1 MNIVEIL
8 KYCPKGTKLY
18 SLVEGEV
25 TLETVK
31 DTELY
36 SIEVL
41 RKDGVSSAYTRDGLF
56 FAKNNLNG
64 DCVLFPS
71 KEQRDWNK
79 FRLPVKRGD
88 IMMSIDGKCPFI
100 ATGEMYNNSP
110 KYVCG
115 INSLGGFQLSLFNG
129 GWTSEFYIP
138 APGEAKK
145 ELFIKMKR
153 AGYKWNADTLELE
166 KIEPKFKEG
175 DVLINKNTN
184 KLFLFTGGII
194 NDDVI
199 QGYLLFANNTFES
212 YGLPISSFKLAS
224 SEDRDKVY
232 FTLAKKG
239 YKYDK
244 EQHKLIKQEFKQF
257 DKVLVRDAPS
267 QKWSIN
273 LFSYYD
279 EEDEAYPYVCLNER
293 YSYCIPYESNEHLVG
308 KTVDTQIIWK

>member
-1 MNIVEIL
+1 MNIAKIL

-18 SLVEGEV
+18 SLVDGEV
-25 TLETVK
+25 TLK
-31 DTELY
+31 DISDPDEYPIKVVTY
-36 SIEVL
+36 NGDT
-41 RKDGVSSAYTRDGLF
+41 KYYTKDGLF
-56 FAKNNLNG
+56 FTNRPG
-64 DCVLFPS
+64 GECVLFPS
-71 KEQRDWNK
+71 KKQRDWSK
-79 FRLPVKRGD
+79 FRLPVKDGD
-88 IMMSIDGKCPFI
+88 IMMTTNKRAFITNGKIDNDGYPC
-100 ATGEMYNNSP
+100 AY
-110 KYVCG
+110 CG
-115 INSLGGFQLSLFNG
+115 INLHHDFIIGSTTN
-129 GWTSEFYIP
+129 GWTSSFYIP
-138 APGEAKK
+138 ASEEAKK
-145 ELFIKMKR
+145 ELFIKMGI
-153 AGYKWNADTLELE
+153 AGYTWNAETLELE

-194 NDDVI
+194 NDVI
-199 QGYLLFANNTFES
+199 QGYLLFANNTFEF

-244 EQHKLIKQEFKQF
+244 EQHRLIKQEFKSF

-279 EEDEAYPYVCLNER
+279 KEDEAYPYVCLNER
-293 YSYCIPYESNEHLVG
+293 YSYCIPYEDNEYLVG
-308 KTVDTQIIWK
+308 KTINPPHMK

>member
-1 MNIVEIL
+1 MNIAKIL

-18 SLVEGEV
+18 SLVDGEV
-25 TLETVK
+25 TLK
-31 DTELY
+31 DISDPDEYPIKVVTY
-36 SIEVL
+36 NGDT
-41 RKDGVSSAYTRDGLF
+41 KYYTKDGLF
-56 FAKNNLNG
+56 FTNRPG
-64 DCVLFPS
+64 GECVLFPS
-71 KEQRDWNK
+71 KKQRDWSK
-79 FRLPVKRGD
+79 FRLPVKDGD
-88 IMMSIDGKCPFI
+88 IMMTTNKRAFITNGKIDNDGYPC
-100 ATGEMYNNSP
+100 AY
-110 KYVCG
+110 CG
-115 INSLGGFQLSLFNG
+115 INLHHDFIIGSTTN
-129 GWTSEFYIP
+129 GWTSSFYIP
-138 APGEAKK
+138 ASEEAKK
-145 ELFIKMKR
+145 ELFIKMGI
-153 AGYKWNADTLELE
+153 AGYTWNAETLELE

-194 NDDVI
+194 NDVI
-199 QGYLLFANNTFES
+199 QGYLLFANNTFEF

-244 EQHKLIKQEFKQF
+244 EQHRLIKQEFKSF

-293 YSYCIPYESNEHLVG
+293 YSYCIPYEDNEYLVG
-308 KTVDTQIIWK
+308 KTINPPHMK

>member
-1 MNIVEIL
+1 MNIAEIL

-18 SLVEGEV
+18 SLVDGEV
-25 TLETVK
+25 TLK
-31 DTELY
+31 DISDPDEYPIKVGTY
-36 SIEVL
+36 NGDT
-41 RKDGVSSAYTRDGLF
+41 KYYTKDGLF
-56 FAKNNLNG
+56 FTNRPG
-64 DCVLFPS
+64 GECVLFPS

-100 ATGEMYNNSP
+100 ATGEMDNNSP

-115 INSLGGFQLSLFNG
+115 INSLGGFKLSLFNG

-244 EQHKLIKQEFKQF
+244 EQHKIIKQTFKPF
-257 DKVLVRDAPS
+257 DMVLVRDTPS

-279 EEDEAYPYVCLNER
+279 EEDEEYPYVCLNER
-293 YSYCIPYESNEHLVG
+293 YSYCIPYEGNEYLVG
-308 KTVDTQIIWK
+308 TKDI

>member
-1 MNIVEIL
+1 MNIAEIL

-18 SLVEGEV
+18 SPAYGEV
-25 TLETVK
+25 NFIEIATPLTIK
-31 DTELY
+31 IELPKSFTDNIKY
-36 SIEVL
+36 FFN
-41 RKDGVSSAYTRDGLF
+41 DGNIAIG
-56 FAKNNLNG
+56 G
-64 DCVLFPS
+64 ECMLFPS

-88 IMMSIDGKCPFI
+88 IMMRIDGKYPFI
-100 ATGEMYNNSP
+100 SNGVITEDGGFEYI
-110 KYVCG
+110 CG
-115 INSLGGFQLSLFNG
+115 ITGLSGILQINNFNNLSTI
-129 GWTSEFYIP
+129 WTNNFYIS
-138 APGEAKK
+138 ASEEAKK
-145 ELFIKMKR
+145 ELFDKMKE
-153 AGYKWNADTLELE
+153 AGYRWNANTLELE
-166 KIEPKFKEG
+166 KIPKFKEG

-184 KLFLFTGGII
+184 KLFLFTGCIT
-194 NDDVI
+194 NDVI

-244 EQHKLIKQEFKQF
+244 EQHRLIKQEFKQF

-279 EEDEAYPYVCLNER
+279 EEDEAHPYVCLNER
-293 YSYCIPYESNEHLVG
+293 YSYCIPYEDNEYLVG
-308 KTVDTQIIWK
+308 KTINAHQ